1 VSSGMMPPVGTGRR
15 GGTRRAW
22 LVAALAGLSTVLIAV
37 LAVATNLA
45 TSVVPARF
53 ERWTSDP
60 KWMWGAA
67 AALIVA
73 AVVVAVLLA
82 RVEASTEEGR
92 PDRPADE
99 ARHLVGGR
107 LPLVREIDPL
117 KLGAKP
123 AMAAEDD
130 CVEALPCYVIRDGD
144 ADLERAIAEGDL
156 VLLHGPAAAGK
167 SRSAFEAVRRSRP
180 DHKLFVPSRPESLRK
195 LAQIPGAA
203 EGIVIWL
210 DDLEQYLGPFG
221 LDEAVLQDLAPGGR
235 HDVLIVATMRDEELA
250 SLERALLSGARV
262 GSPRID
268 LCWAAADMVGRI
280 PTRRRIKVG
289 RYLSTAELES
299 IVDPDRDRR
308 VSRAISSPFGFAEY
322 LAAGPAMMNRWS
334 TGDSA
339 LFEVGHS
346 VISAAID
353 CRRAGLRDPVP
364 EAAISRLYRHYLSA
378 ARRDRSDL
386 PSVEAGLS
394 WACEAV
400 LGASSCLLPLADRT
414 FLASD
419 YLFDRTMTGEG
430 PLAAHAVPDAVW
442 QVVLEFVNPRHAT
455 QIAFAAS
462 ESGREEIEEQALF
475 LGAGIGDPIRM
486 GLLAAFL
493 DDCGRRAEARVWYRR
508 AVTSDAPCPDF
519 ISLNFVALLL
529 DLQQDAEAEQLLRTF
544 ADQNSEA
551 ADVLGRLLVQRGKS
565 PEAEPWLQFAAG
577 IGVITA
583 MGPLGAILALR
594 GDAETAELWLRRA
607 VAGNDAEAMCN
618 LGVLLAERADDAEAE
633 ALFRRAIELGNQ
645 DPIVN
650 LVNLLIKRG
659 ALSEAEGL
667 VKPSAEGGNV
677 AAMSVYG
684 SLLLRRGA
692 DEAEGWLHRAA
703 DGGEPTAA
711 GNLGMLWVRQERLD
725 DAVPLLEQALT
736 ADIPEFTATLG
747 AILVQRGE
755 PDQGEPHLRSAAAA
769 GSLEA
774 AANLGLF
781 LAGRGKNEEALGWL
795 RKAAQ
800 EGHLG
805 AIANLGGL
813 LALTGEVVEAEE
825 HLRRA
830 AVAGHAGAAANLG
843 GLLMFVGDVAEAE
856 MWCRRAAE
864 AGNSNGER
872 NLDLILERREQNE
885 S

>member
-1 VSSGMMPPVGTGRR
+1 MGTGRR

-22 LVAALAGLSTVLIAV
+22 LIAALAGLSTVLIAV

-45 TSVVPARF
+45 TSAVPARF

-60 KWMWGAA
+60 RWMWGAA
-67 AALIVA
+67 TALMVA

-82 RVEASTEEGR
+82 RVEASAEAGR
-92 PDRPADE
+92 PDRPEDE
-99 ARHLVGGR
+99 ALLVRGR

-117 KLGAKP
+117 KLGVKLAV
-123 AMAAEDD
+123 AAEDD
-130 CVEALPCYVIRDGD
+130 CVEALPRYVTRDGD

-167 SRSAFEAVRRSRP
+167 SRSAFEAVRRLRP
-180 DHKLFVPSRPESLRK
+180 EHKLFVPARPESLRK

-221 LDEAVLQDLAPGGR
+221 LDEGVWQDLAPGGR
-235 HDVLIVATMRDEELA
+235 HDVLIVATIRDEELA
-250 SLERALLSGARV
+250 GLERALLSGARV
-262 GSPRID
+262 GSPVNG
-268 LCWAAADMVGRI
+268 LSWAAAEMVGRI
-280 PTRRRIKVG
+280 QPHRRIKVG
-289 RYLSTAELES
+289 RYLSTAELGS
-299 IVDPDRDRR
+299 IVDPGRDRR
-308 VSRAISSPFGFAEY
+308 VSRAISSAFGFAEY
-322 LAAGPAMMNRWS
+322 LAAGPAMLNRWS

-339 LFEVGHS
+339 LFEIGHS
-346 VISAAID
+346 VISAVID

-378 ARRDRSDL
+378 ARRDRPDL

-400 LGASSCLLPLADRT
+400 LGASSCLLPRADQT

-455 QIAFAAS
+455 PIAIAAS
-462 ESGREEIEEQALF
+462 ESGREDIAEQALF
-475 LGAGIGDPIRM
+475 LGADTGDPVHM
-486 GLLAAFL
+486 GIFAAFL
-493 DDCGRRAEARVWYRR
+493 DDCGRHAEAAAWYRR
-508 AVTSDAPCPDF
+508 AVTADAPCPDF
-519 ISLNFVALLL
+519 ISLNFVGLLL
-529 DLQQDAEAEQLLRTF
+529 RLQQDAEAEQLLRIF
-544 ADQNSEA
+544 ADKNSEA
-551 ADVLGRLLVQRGKS
+551 ADLLGRLLVRRGES

-577 IGVITA
+577 NGVIAA

-594 GDAETAELWLRRA
+594 GDAETAEIWLRRA
-607 VAGNDAEAMCN
+607 VAGDDAEAMSN
-618 LGVLLAERADDAEAE
+618 LGVLLAERADDTEAE
-633 ALFRRAIELGNQ
+633 ALFQRAIELGNQ
-645 DPIVN
+645 DPIAN
-650 LVNLLIKRG
+650 LANLLTKRG
-659 ALSEAEGL
+659 ALLEAEGL
-667 VKPSAEGGNV
+667 VKRWAEDGNV
-677 AAMSVYG
+677 DAMSVYG

-692 DEAEGWLHRAA
+692 DEAEEWLHRAA

-711 GNLGMLWVRQERLD
+711 GNLGMLRVRQERLD
-725 DAVPLLEQALT
+725 DAVPLLERALT
-736 ADIPEFTATLG
+736 ADIPEFTAALG

-755 PDQGEPHLRSAAAA
+755 PEQGEPHLRSAAAA

-774 AANLGLF
+774 ATNLGLF
-781 LAGRGKNEEALGWL
+781 VAGRGKNQEALVWL
-795 RKAAQ
+795 RRAAQ
-800 EGHLG
+800 EGHLE

-856 MWCRRAAE
+856 RWCRRAAE
-864 AGNSNGER
+864 AGNWNGER
-872 NLDLILERREQNE
+872 NLALILERREQNE